1 MPEDDDTR
9 EACVCALLTNQMHA
23 GREGIGENILLVLG
37 FSLGYFWAPVG
48 VPNQD

>member
-23 GREGIGENILLVLG
+23 GQEVLVENRLSVLG
-37 FSLGYFWAPVG
+37 FSPGYFWV
-48 VPNQD
+48 QD